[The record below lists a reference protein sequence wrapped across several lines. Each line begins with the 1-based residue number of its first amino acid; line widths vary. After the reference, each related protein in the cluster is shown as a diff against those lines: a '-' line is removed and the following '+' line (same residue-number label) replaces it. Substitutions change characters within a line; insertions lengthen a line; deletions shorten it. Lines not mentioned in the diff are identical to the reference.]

1 MSTDP
6 WYDLEL
12 RALSDLTDPA
22 QEQRTAAEDAAAGT
36 ESPQDETE
44 APPAPPA

>member
-22 QEQRTAAEDAAAGT
+22 TEQRAAAEEAAAGT
-36 ESPQDETE
+36 DSPQDESE
-44 APPAPPA
+44 APPV